1 MREPNPSSAF
11 PMYVSTS
18 LALLVCS
25 YLLYQATYSHIYQ
38 ILNQI
43 PVAQAKQIDY
53 SVLLCQ
59 IMKTYIKIHNQVKSI
74 HAS

>member
-11 PMYVSTS
+11 PMYASTS

-53 SVLLCQ
+53 SV
-59 IMKTYIKIHNQVKSI
+59 K
-74 HAS
+74 